1 MAKAKKPTPKKAKRA
16 TKTRAQ
22 NMGLAEEASPFMDAP
37 PATKNAQGQPLFKAA
52 DPVRTF
58 DLTMTTV
65 DARENFAELLNIVAY
80 GTRRVVLTRRGKPL
94 VCVIPML
101 DVDFIEEL
109 EDIMDAKAV
118 EDAKKEQGDEP
129 FIPIEQ
135 VAKELGIKLKR
146 PGNVSR

>member
-1 MAKAKKPTPKKAKRA
+1 MAKAKKPTQKK
-16 TKTRAQ
+16 TKGVTKSRAQ
-22 NMGLAEEASPFMDAP
+22 NLGLAEEASPFIDAP

-52 DPVRTF
+52 DPIRTY

-109 EDIMDAKAV
+109 EDIVDGIAVDA
-118 EDAKKEQGDEP
+118 AKKEQGDDP
-129 FIPIEQ
+129 YIPHE
-135 VAKELGIKLKR
+135 ELLKHYGIKF
-146 PGNVSR
+146 